1 MMLPLLVWL
10 AGCAFGFWCI
20 WHFGFYREAAA
31 FAVCTSVLVWMVGGA
46 GWIGKQLAVARAAKL
61 AARPRDQSLARLT
74 PNDVERAAL
83 KRSTEQASS
92 EQRS

>member
-1 MMLPLLVWL
+1 MVPLLVWL

-61 AARPRDQSLARLT
+61 AARPRDLSPARLT
-74 PNDVERAAL
+74 PNDVERAAMR
-83 KRSTEQASS
+83 KSAESATSTQSS
-92 EQRS
+92 